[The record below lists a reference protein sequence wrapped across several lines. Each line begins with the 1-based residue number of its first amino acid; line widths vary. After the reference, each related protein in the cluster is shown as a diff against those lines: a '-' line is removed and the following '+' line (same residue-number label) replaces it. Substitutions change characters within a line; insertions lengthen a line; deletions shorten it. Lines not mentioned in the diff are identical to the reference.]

1 MSLTVKINTL
11 LGGFFRANPDK
22 KSLCVLYNI
31 TFRLAATFGVTR
43 QEQDDF
49 ARRSHQ
55 MALDAKEKGY
65 LTDIIPV
72 KVGLE

>member
-1 MSLTVKINTL
+1 M
-11 LGGFFRANPDK
+11 
-22 KSLCVLYNI
+22 
-31 TFRLAATFGVTR
+31 TR

-72 KVGLE
+72 KVGLGYKYIIDIILLFKKIKYEFNAKYILNHFYKTK

>member
-1 MSLTVKINTL
+1 MCVQEVA
-11 LGGFFRANPDK
+11 LGALHF
-22 KSLCVLYNI
+22 I

-72 KVGLE
+72 KVGLGWK